1 MDLQEFEILIG
12 GGQVDAWSE
21 ALLAAGAAS
30 VAIEDADSGTPT
42 ESARYAE
49 PGVDHGSDA
58 QGQGWASNRLCVLL
72 DAGRDAGDLVARA
85 AASLGQDAPPIR
97 GRRAVAERDWVR
109 QTQSQFPPM
118 NFGRIWIVPSWHE
131 PPDPSA
137 LNLRL
142 DPGAAFG
149 TGSHASTRLCL
160 LWLQEAL
167 GPGMSV
173 LDFGCGSGILS
184 IAAARLGA
192 GRVEGV
198 DIDPA
203 AVLAARANA
212 ARNGA
217 TVHYTLAAA
226 ATAPARTDTRYDLVV
241 ANILA
246 NPLMLLAPALCA
258 RLSPGGAIFLC
269 GILERQAQDVVRAY
283 AAHGP
288 WSSIGVWRADDG
300 WVGIAARRAQPD

>member
-1 MDLQEFEILIG
+1 MDLQEFEILIT
-12 GGQVDAWSE
+12 GGQADAWSD
-21 ALLAAGAAS
+21 ALLAAGAVS
-30 VAIEDADSGTPT
+30 VSIEDADGGTPA

-49 PGVDHGSDA
+49 PGLERGDEARGP
-58 QGQGWASNRLCVLL
+58 GWDSNRLCVLV
-72 DAGRDAGDLVARA
+72 DAGEDPCGLVARA
-85 AASLGQDAPPIR
+85 AASMGEGAPQIR
-97 GRRAVAERDWVR
+97 DRRTVAERDWVR

-118 NFGRIWIVPSWHE
+118 QFGRIWIVPSWHE

-167 GPGMSV
+167 GPRMSV

-203 AVLAARANA
+203 AIHAARANA
-212 ARNGA
+212 ARNHA
-217 TVHYTLAAA
+217 RVHYTLAAA
-226 ATAPARTDTRYDLVV
+226 TAGPARTDTRYDLVV

-258 RLSPGGAIFLC
+258 RLSPGGAIFLS
-269 GILERQAQDVVRAY
+269 GILERQAQDVVRTY

-288 WSSIGVWRADDG
+288 WSSIGVWRADEG
-300 WVGIAARRAQPD
+300 WVGISARRAAD